1 MVTRDEQ
8 PVGVVRAVRL
18 LSACAPPAVGVFGWL
33 TAHLLTFWL
42 LAHSHSATLSPAAR
56 HLHHYTAS
64 ATVLVGCLA
73 AASLL
78 AALVTVP
85 PRDPSRQE
93 PAGHGHAVRRSIWMS
108 SLAFVGAEVLEHA
121 LLGGE
126 RKPPVILLAGLLLHA
141 IAGALTTLTWRHYRD
156 AVHRMW
162 SMTRPL
168 TAPAL
173 GPQPRVFGPVPG
185 SRRHLCGS
193 CITGRAPPA
202 AVFV

>member
-1 MVTRDEQ
+1 MVS
-8 PVGVVRAVRL
+8 VGGRRAGALCAARL
-18 LSACAPPAVGVFGWL
+18 LSAASPVAVGVFGWL

-42 LAHSHSATLSPAAR
+42 LAHSHSASLSPAAR

-78 AALVTVP
+78 TALVTAP
-85 PRDPSRQE
+85 PRDPCQQE
-93 PAGHGHAVRRSIWMS
+93 PAGQDRAVRRSIWMS

-121 LLGGE
+121 VLGGE